1 MVDFKLI
8 SIRDGYYHYEVYPEG
23 KTDDIGWI
31 IFNPETKDVKEKVF
45 PKAGSKYLCK
55 AVAHL
60 RDENGKLKE
69 SGMVAWY

>member
-31 IFNPETKDVKEKVF
+31 IFNPETKDV
-45 PKAGSKYLCK
+45 
-55 AVAHL
+55 AHL
-60 RDENGKLKE
+60 RDENGNLKE